1 MSTRLWVAV
10 IAAYAGMVAAPG
22 ASAQGE
28 EHRLISCPA
37 GQTLQ
42 SLTINGMTVKCL
54 PLPDTSA
61 VQGAIDAEAAS
72 RAAADAQLQSK
83 DSELDGRISSE
94 AAARMQAIQELRALI
109 GSGGG
114 GGGGGTVEV
123 DCGAGGSIA
132 SALATGA
139 ARIIVRGACT
149 GPVVIARDDVTLEG
163 DPTAG
168 ASILGIDAEANT
180 VVVTGHRVTLQRLT
194 VSGGRNGITGLGAS
208 NFNVRNVTV
217 RAVARNGIVYAN
229 GSNGAADG
237 CTVESNPRDGIVVDG
252 ANARVVNSIVTGNR
266 HGIVFVNGSNGGI
279 GITDRG
285 AAGGNIVQSNTGTGI
300 LISSGSFAIVGLNQ
314 VLQNGTG
321 VGVFQSTAS
330 IAGGNVIT
338 GNPGGG
344 LVTTASKVVLGDAA
358 PTGSTVSTFSGNGTL
373 TQTGGVFAGIGT
385 SMILRD
391 ADISSNNGAGL
402 IISLRSQVQ
411 MSGTRIQNNASDGI
425 RLVLGSALLPLNPVN
440 TVSGNTAFGV
450 NCSDPEASVVN
461 LVGPTPPIV
470 ALSGNLGG
478 NIASACT
485 QFDANPMPGMG
496 IPGPL

>member
-1 MSTRLWVAV
+1 MYTRLWVAV
-10 IAAYAGMVAAPG
+10 MAASAATVAAPG
-22 ASAQGE
+22 ARAQIE
-28 EHRLISCPA
+28 EHRLIGCPA

-42 SLTINGMTVKCL
+42 SLTINGRTVQCV

-83 DSELDGRISSE
+83 DSELDGRITSE
-94 AAARMQAIQELRALI
+94 AAARAQAIQELRALI
-109 GSGGG
+109 GGGG
-114 GGGGGTVEV
+114 GAGGGTVQV

-132 SALATGA
+132 NALANGA
-139 ARIIVRGACT
+139 AHIIVRGTCNEAVLVT
-149 GPVVIARDDVTLEG
+149 RDDVTVEG

-168 ASILGIDAEANT
+168 GGVRGTDAEVNT

-194 VSGGRNGITGLGAS
+194 VSGGRNGIVGLGAA

-217 RAVARNGIVYAN
+217 NSVGRNGIVYA
-229 GSNGAADG
+229 SGASGTVDG
-237 CTVESNPRDGIVVDG
+237 CTVQSNARDGIVVDG
-252 ANARVVNSIVTGNR
+252 ANARVVNSTVISNR
-266 HGIVFVNGSNGGI
+266 HGIVFVNGSNGAAGQ
-279 GITDRG
+279 TDRG
-285 AAGGNIVQSNTGTGI
+285 AAGGNTVRNNTGTGI
-300 LISSGSFAIVGLNQ
+300 LISLGSVATVTMNE
-314 VLQNGTG
+314 VTQNGQGTG
-321 VGVFQSTAS
+321 VFQATAS

-344 LVTTASKVVLGDAA
+344 LVATASRVVVGDPA
-358 PTGSTVSTFSGNGTL
+358 PSGSTVSTFSGNGSP
-373 TQTGGVFAGIGT
+373 TQTGGVFAGLGT

-411 MSGTRIQNNASDGI
+411 MSGTRLQNNASDGI
-425 RLVLGSALLPLNPVN
+425 RLVLGSAMLPLSPVN
-440 TVSGNTAFGV
+440 TVTGNAGFGV
-450 NCSDPEASVVN
+450 QCSDPESSVVN

-470 ALSGNLGG
+470 ALSGNAAG

-485 QFDANPMPGMG
+485 QFDANPMPVL
-496 IPGPL
+496 PL